1 MNYTEAE
8 HVRFITRVFEE
19 HGDYIRKVIYFK
31 IKNESL
37 VDDFFQECFLSLIQ
51 KPIPCQNIKDIKSY
65 LFKVIHNDIIDA
77 ARRIQRYQ
85 TSLSHYLEEIKKA
98 PQKEYP
104 ETALIQNEESDKIL
118 SWLKKHLSA
127 REAQAI
133 ILRYRENCTN
143 REMAQ
148 KMGVKAS
155 SVNRYICIGLKKA
168 RLALNEIGV

>member
-77 ARRIQRYQ
+77 ARRIRD
-85 TSLSHYLEEIKKA
+85 IK
-98 PQKEYP
+98 PVFP
-104 ETALIQNEESDKIL
+104 
-118 SWLKKHLSA
+118 
-127 REAQAI
+127 I
-133 ILRYRENCTN
+133 ILKRSKR
-143 REMAQ
+143 R
-148 KMGVKAS
+148 
-155 SVNRYICIGLKKA
+155 RKK
-168 RLALNEIGV
+168 NIPKPP